1 MSKAKSLAE
10 KLNIMNEHCEIS
22 NTNLE
27 AVFDL
32 VLETAKRNNLKQ
44 EDIPTLVILSDM
56 EADRGCDF
64 GCVNNYWDHSSD
76 YNAKKTALMEKI
88 RQRWNAAGYVLPR
101 LVWWNIASRTGT
113 IPLQQ
118 NPETGM
124 ILCSGYSQSQ
134 FKMLAS
140 NKTDPYEVILEAL
153 NAPRYAKIGEMIEG
167 LV

>member
-1 MSKAKSLAE
+1 
-10 KLNIMNEHCEIS
+10 
-22 NTNLE
+22 
-27 AVFDL
+27 
-32 VLETAKRNNLKQ
+32 
-44 EDIPTLVILSDM
+44 
-56 EADRGCDF
+56 
-64 GCVNNYWDHSSD
+64 
-76 YNAKKTALMEKI
+76 MEKI

-140 NKTDPYEVILEAL
+140 NKTDPYEVILDTL
-153 NAPRYAKIGEMIEG
+153 DCDRYNRIVSLIAG